1 MRELDH
7 VMIGIAAAM
16 ALLYLTE
23 SSAVWRIIKTMAE
36 WALVILV
43 LLWTL

>member
-16 ALLYLTE
+16 ALLYLLGP
-23 SSAVWRIIKTMAE
+23 SAIWRIVKTVAE
-36 WALVILV
+36 SALVILV
-43 LLWTL
+43 FLWTL